1 MVVLERQMAAL
12 RRRRRQR
19 VDEVMDETV
28 DELMVEVDEGMN
40 ALLRGRQLASI

>member
-19 VDEVMDETV
+19 VDETV